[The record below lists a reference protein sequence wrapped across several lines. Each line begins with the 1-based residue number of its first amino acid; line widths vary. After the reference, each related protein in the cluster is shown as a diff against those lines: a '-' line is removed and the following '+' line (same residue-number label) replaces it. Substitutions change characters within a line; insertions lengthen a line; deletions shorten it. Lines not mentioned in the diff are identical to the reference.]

1 MSESSHLE
9 NSASY
14 DVTQCK
20 KRYGRGHNK
29 ETDAAS
35 AGFNS
40 TAQSGGDLL
49 LIAESA
55 GHGRQF
61 SYRNRHAEQTNG
73 QQIKILRI
81 GKRRQGTRG
90 KITGKKSINVAA
102 QLHHTPADEY
112 RAEVA
117 DDHPDVLVGDAESQP
132 QFGNQPEHNRKLNE
146 KL

>member
-61 SYRNRHAEQTNG
+61 SYRNRHAERTNG
-73 QQIKILRI
+73 QQIKVLSI
-81 GKRRQGTRG
+81 GKPRQGTRW
-90 KITGKKSINVAA
+90 KLTGKRSIHERADI
-102 QLHHTPADEY
+102 HHNPAKEY
-112 RAEVA
+112 RHYVAEC
-117 DDHPDVLVGDAESQP
+117 
-132 QFGNQPEHNRKLNE
+132 
-146 KL
+146 